1 VAESPIVTIGIPVYN
16 EERFLALAIESVLKQ
31 SLTNFELI
39 ITDNCSTDN
48 SYQIAMSYAEKD
60 NRIKVY
66 RHDKNMGIPYNFRY
80 SLLQATTKYF
90 VWLGA
95 HDLFTTDYLRNT
107 VEYLEKNENV
117 LMVYPNAEWIDTE
130 NKFISKLEEDIETIG
145 LSKKNALKK
154 VLKNN
159 DSGIAVH
166 GVYRTSILNSVPFG
180 MDEILMFFI
189 VAIHG
194 DIVKL
199 NFAGILFR
207 VIRVETVEERLKRYK
222 DIKILNKSTLSFTIA
237 RIRKHLF
244 YTWKVSKMN
253 FFAKVSVSYSVIK
266 KFMIIELW
274 IQYKKSISKGSI
286 KTVKTGK

>member
-1 VAESPIVTIGIPVYN
+1 MVESSVITVGIPVYN
-16 EERFLALAIESVLKQ
+16 EGKYLASTIESVLNQ

-48 SYQIAMSYAEKD
+48 SYQIAMTYSEKD
-60 NRIKVY
+60 SRIKVY
-66 RHDKNMGIPYNFRY
+66 RHNENMGIPFNFRF
-80 SLLQATTKYF
+80 SLLKATTKYF

-95 HDLFTTDYLRNT
+95 HDLFTPDYLKNT
-107 VEYLEKNENV
+107 AEYLEMNENV
-117 LMVYPNAEWIDTE
+117 LMVYPNAEWIDNE

-145 LSKKNALKK
+145 LLKKDALKK
-154 VLKNN
+154 VLNNN

-166 GVYRTSILNSVPFG
+166 GLYRTSILNTIPFG
-180 MDEILMFFI
+180 MDEMLMFFI

-194 DIVKL
+194 EIVKL
-199 NFAGILFR
+199 NFVGILFR

-222 DIKILNKSTLSFTIA
+222 DIKILNKSTVNFTIA
-237 RIRKHLF
+237 RIKKHLF

-253 FFAKVSVSYSVIK
+253 FFDKVSVSYSVIK

-274 IQYKKSISKGSI
+274 IQYKKSINKGSI
-286 KTVKTGK
+286 KTVKMGK

>member
-1 VAESPIVTIGIPVYN
+1 MAQSSVVTVGIPVYN
-16 EERFLALAIESVLKQ
+16 EGKFLAATIESVLNQ

-60 NRIKVY
+60 SRIKVY
-66 RHDKNMGIPYNFRY
+66 RHEKNMGIPFNFRF
-80 SLLQATTKYF
+80 SLLKATTKYF

-95 HDLFTTDYLRNT
+95 HDLFTPEYLKNT
-107 VEYLEKNENV
+107 VGYLEMNENV
-117 LMVYPNAEWIDTE
+117 LMVYPNAEWIDNE
-130 NKFISKLEEDIETIG
+130 NKFISKLEEDIETLG
-145 LSKKNALKK
+145 LSKKKALKK
-154 VLKNN
+154 VLNN
-159 DSGIAVH
+159 TDSGIGVH
-166 GVYRTSILNSVPFG
+166 SVYRTSILNIVPFG

-194 DIVKL
+194 EIIKL
-199 NFAGILFR
+199 NFVGILFR

-222 DIKILNKSTLSFTIA
+222 DIKILNKSTIHFTIA
-237 RIRKHLF
+237 RIKKHLF

-253 FFAKVSVSYSVIK
+253 FFDKVSVSYSVIK

-274 IQYKKSISKGSI
+274 IQYKKSINKGNI